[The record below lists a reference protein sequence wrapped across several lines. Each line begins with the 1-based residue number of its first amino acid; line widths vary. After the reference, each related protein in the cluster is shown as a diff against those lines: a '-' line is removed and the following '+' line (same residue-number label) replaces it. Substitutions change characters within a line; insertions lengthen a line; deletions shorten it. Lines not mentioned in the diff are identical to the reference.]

1 MHCGVLGWGRS
12 ISQCENTLDHSAP
25 FVIVLVILD
34 EWACA
39 NLVGREKSSQCLT
52 VFVLTNFFVDIS
64 DQLYCVE
71 ESGNNIRQNCL
82 EMQGCN
88 VYCGEALG
96 QKYSQPKRS
105 SIRSNNISKE

>member
-52 VFVLTNFFVDIS
+52 VFVLTNFLLIFQTSSTV
-64 DQLYCVE
+64 L
-71 ESGNNIRQNCL
+71 
-82 EMQGCN
+82 
-88 VYCGEALG
+88 
-96 QKYSQPKRS
+96 RS
-105 SIRSNNISKE
+105 RVIIYARIA